1 MLEIVREDGIDFPS
15 KNSKIKRR
23 MVIVKC
29 NFCNDEWR
37 IPHSQVK
44 TSKTG
49 RCRKCYQTKHNQC
62 NRGSVTREYF
72 TWQSMKKRCYDI
84 NDKHYMDYGG
94 RGIVVCDKWKNDFQ
108 EFYNDMGKKPK
119 GLTIE
124 RIDNNGNYE
133 PTNCKWA
140 TQQEQIHNK
149 RKRKG
154 TQSIYRGVSYRTS
167 GWRSRIGINGK
178 TINIGSFKTEIE
190 AARAFDRYIL
200 ENNLPHK
207 RNFE

>member
-1 MLEIVREDGIDFPS
+1 
-15 KNSKIKRR
+15 

-37 IPHSQVK
+37 IPHSRAK
-44 TSKTG
+44 TNKTG

-62 NRGSVTREYF
+62 KRGSITHEYS
-72 TWQSMKKRCYDI
+72 TWQGMKKRCYDI
-84 NDKHYMDYGG
+84 NDKYYMDYGG
-94 RGIVVCDKWKNDFQ
+94 RGITVCNEWKNNFQ
-108 EFYNDMGKKPK
+108 SFYNNMGKKPK

-124 RIDNNGNYE
+124 RIDNDGNYE

-154 TQSIYRGVSYRTS
+154 TQSKYRGVSYRIS

-178 TINIGSFKTEIE
+178 TINIGSFKTELE

-200 ENNLPHK
+200 ENNLPNK
-207 RNFE
+207 RNFNG